1 MMVLLDNSTM
11 VSDCVSNELID
22 NGLSKLTTH
31 LKSDGIIEARTAL
44 NVLNMVDRINIVA
57 RWLLLI

>member
-1 MMVLLDNSTM
+1 M
-11 VSDCVSNELID
+11 VSDCVSNELIV

-31 LKSDGIIEARTAL
+31 VKSEGIIEARSAL

-57 RWLLLI
+57 RRLLLI

>member
-1 MMVLLDNSTM
+1 M

-31 LKSDGIIEARTAL
+31 VKSDGIIEASSAL
-44 NVLNMVDRINIVA
+44 NVLNMADRINIVA
-57 RWLLLI
+57 RRLLLI